1 LGKTIL
7 LATRKFYIGLLWRLL
22 SKEASW

>member
-7 LATRKFYIGLLWRLL
+7 LATREFYIGLLWRLL
-22 SKEASW
+22 RKEASW